1 MVQGGGGKKKEVKRA
16 VSRRNHIHDE
26 AARCPFFRA
35 HTHTSIGCE
44 SMVPDSNLVL
54 YFGNKGAQ
62 QKQYSIFCCNKY
74 ENCEVFRATM
84 AGYEDE

>member
-1 MVQGGGGKKKEVKRA
+1 MQKDGTGKKGGKRA
-16 VSRRNHIHDE
+16 VSRRYHIHDE
-26 AARCPFFRA
+26 DARCPFFRA

-44 SMVPDSNLVL
+44 SPVPDSNLVL
-54 YFGNKGAQ
+54 YFGSMGAQ